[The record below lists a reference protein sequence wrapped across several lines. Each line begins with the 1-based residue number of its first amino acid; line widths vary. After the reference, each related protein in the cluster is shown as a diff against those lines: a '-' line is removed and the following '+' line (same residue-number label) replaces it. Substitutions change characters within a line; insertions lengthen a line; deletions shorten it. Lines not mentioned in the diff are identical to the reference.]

1 MECGRQGKPSA
12 RGVAPIEN
20 PRRAQGLM
28 MRSVKSLFGLLLTR
42 VAERN
47 SIGSIKNNGKGGL
60 YV

>member
-28 MRSVKSLFGLLLTR
+28 MRSVKSLFGLLLTK
-42 VAERN
+42 VAKLY
-47 SIGSIKNNGKGGL
+47 IIHPIK
-60 YV
+60 